1 MPLLNGPQ
9 VCEAVRRAKDQGYVY
24 MILLTSKGSKTD
36 VVAGLQSGADDYLT
50 KPFHSEELKARLR
63 TGERILHLEGRL
75 VEARDSMQFRAT
87 HDALT
92 SLFNRG
98 TIMELLGREIAR
110 GRRERAP
117 MAILLCNLDLFK
129 SVNDT
134 RGHLVGDQVLKEAA
148 KRILL
153 AVRSYDYVGRYGGEE
168 FLVILNNRN
177 LAAGSGRADEIRKAI
192 SSAPRETSAGAIY
205 ITTSM
210 GVNQTDNWGN
220 RSVDELLHEVDAA
233 LYAAKAAGRNC
244 VSMATGPV
252 ITVQHSS
259 SILLEPSTKNE

>member
-1 MPLLNGPQ
+1 MNFYEQL
-9 VCEAVRRAKDQGYVY
+9 C
-24 MILLTSKGSKTD
+24 
-36 VVAGLQSGADDYLT
+36 
-50 KPFHSEELKARLR
+50 ARC
-63 TGERILHLEGRL
+63 GIE
-75 VEARDSMQFRAT
+75 RAT

-177 LAAGSGRADEIRKAI
+177 LAAGSGRADEIRKGI

-210 GVNQTDNWGN
+210 RVNQTDNWGN
-220 RSVDELLHEVDAA
+220 RSVDELLREVDAA
-233 LYAAKAAGRNC
+233 LYAAKAAGQKLRKHGDRAGNNC
-244 VSMATGPV
+244 
-252 ITVQHSS
+252 
-259 SILLEPSTKNE
+259 STYFEHFAGTIYQE